1 MLRGKGL
8 EGLKKLSLG
17 LTLVLTMGVFTP
29 VNAFSDGELKLRA
42 DLSENINKR
51 VQNFNISYSGSTENI
66 SEVVTNAI
74 RENTKGTNDY
84 LVASINEVRAKI
96 KYNNNKAEINFNIE
110 YVSTHEEESY
120 VNEKVKEI
128 VSKLI
133 TPQMDDIT
141 KIKVLNKWVIEN
153 VKYDYTLS
161 RHNAYN
167 ALVDGNTVCRGYALL
182 MDKLLEEA
190 NISSVVARGN
200 IKGEPHAWNIV
211 KLGGKWLHIDTTN
224 NLQSKNKYFLCS
236 DSDMKEYG
244 FTWDPNEIDK
254 LKTNYK

>member
-1 MLRGKGL
+1 MSSGKGI

-17 LTLVLTMGVFTP
+17 LTLVLTIGVFTP
-29 VNAFSDGELKLRA
+29 VNALSDGELKLRT
-42 DLSENINKR
+42 DLRDNINNR
-51 VQNFNISYSGSTENI
+51 VQNFNISYIGTTGNI
-66 SEVVTNAI
+66 SEVVTSAI
-74 RENTKGTNDY
+74 RENTKGTDDY
-84 LVASINEVRAKI
+84 MAASINEVSAKI
-96 KYNNNKAEINFNIE
+96 KYNNNKAEINFDIE
-110 YVSTHEEESY
+110 YVSTNEEESY

-141 KIKVLNKWVIEN
+141 RIKVLNKWVIEN

-190 NISSVVARGN
+190 NIPSIVARGK

-211 KLGGKWLHIDTTN
+211 KLGDKWLHIDTTN
-224 NLQSKNKYFLCS
+224 NLQSKNKYLLKS

-244 FTWDPNEIDK
+244 FTWDQNEIDK

>member
-1 MLRGKGL
+1 MSSGKGI
-8 EGLKKLSLG
+8 ERLKNLSLG

-29 VNAFSDGELKLRA
+29 VNALSDGELKLRT

-51 VQNFNISYSGSTENI
+51 VQNFNISYSGSTGNI

-74 RENTKGTNDY
+74 RENTKGTDDY
-84 LVASINEVRAKI
+84 LAASINEVRAKI
-96 KYNNNKAEINFNIE
+96 KYNNNKAEINFDIE

-153 VKYDYTLS
+153 VKYDYTL
-161 RHNAYN
+161 
-167 ALVDGNTVCRGYALL
+167 
-182 MDKLLEEA
+182 
-190 NISSVVARGN
+190 
-200 IKGEPHAWNIV
+200 
-211 KLGGKWLHIDTTN
+211 
-224 NLQSKNKYFLCS
+224 
-236 DSDMKEYG
+236 
-244 FTWDPNEIDK
+244 
-254 LKTNYK
+254 